1 MRYYKP
7 NPPYYLYPMKI
18 KFTFIS
24 LFFVAFASA
33 QTPRDTLV
41 STIYNAYVQNESD
54 YTALKKDILTLKD
67 MDGSYN
73 PEVLHHNLEAMFHYE
88 DLDFF
93 QSSLE
98 LLVLHNGYNVSYLSG
113 QENYYQAIISGELA
127 PWFKKMY
134 IENHPK
140 WLADNLDKLVDI
152 HTLNGLHAKD
162 QNVHKALLEVYHNGQ
177 LNETQRTFVKEL
189 DDDYIL
195 KNGETLAQITK
206 SIGSMP
212 TANSFALIQR
222 PYDLIEVHNF
232 QQNFT
237 TYFEMIYPYYKASYL
252 KQDLPIIKF
261 RNIDSIKFLADK
273 NQVFGLLSVED
284 IPPYLKEEYNVQ
296 SIESADPTLTKKYRK
311 ELNWTEL

>member
-1 MRYYKP
+1 
-7 NPPYYLYPMKI
+7 MKI
-18 KFTFIS
+18 RFTLIT
-24 LFFVAFASA
+24 LFFAAFASA

-41 STIYNAYVQNESD
+41 STIYNVYIQNESD
-54 YTALKKDILTLKD
+54 YTALKKDILALKD

-73 PEVLHHNLEAMFHYE
+73 PEILHRNLEVMFQYE

-93 QSSLE
+93 QSTLA

-113 QENYYQAIISGELA
+113 QENYYQAIITGELA

-140 WLADNLDKLVDI
+140 WLAHNLDKLVDI

-206 SIGSMP
+206 SIGTMP

-237 TYFEMIYPYYKASYL
+237 TFFEMIYPYYKASYL
-252 KQDLPIIKF
+252 KQDLSIIKF

-284 IPPYLKEEYNVQ
+284 IPPYLKEEYDVQ
-296 SIESADPTLTKKYRK
+296 SIELANPTLTEKYRE
-311 ELNWTEL
+311 ELKWTEL

>member
-1 MRYYKP
+1 
-7 NPPYYLYPMKI
+7 MKI
-18 KFTFIS
+18 RFTLIT
-24 LFFVAFASA
+24 LFFAAFASA

-41 STIYNAYVQNESD
+41 STIYNTYVQNVSE
-54 YTALKKDILTLKD
+54 YTALKKDILALKD

-73 PEVLHHNLEAMFHYE
+73 PEVLHHNLEAMFQYK

-98 LLVLHNGYNVSYLSG
+98 LIVLHNGYNVSYLSG

-140 WLADNLDKLVDI
+140 WLAHNLDKLVDI
-152 HTLNGLHAKD
+152 HTLNSLHQKD
-162 QNVHKALLEVYHNGQ
+162 QVMTKALMDVYNSS
-177 LNETQRTFVKEL
+177 EIDEKQREL
-189 DDDYIL
+189 IRALFRFNYMENA
-195 KNGETLAQITK
+195 KTLFNISE

-222 PYDLIEVHNF
+222 PYDFIEVHNF

-296 SIESADPTLTKKYRK
+296 SIELADPTLTEKYRK